1 MARPVH
7 AEIAAEVNRVH
18 FMSGAKKAVGGMD
31 TRLARGTLRQMGYP
45 ESPEEGKQRPTVDL
59 EREAQK
65 EVTRRLNS
73 DAGKHPVE
81 EAERRK
87 GSPGIFSCKELRS
100 GDLAGHR
107 LAPTLSQEQLFLLS
121 LT

>member
-1 MARPVH
+1 
-7 AEIAAEVNRVH
+7 
-18 FMSGAKKAVGGMD
+18 MSGAKKAVGGMD

-65 EVTRRLNS
+65 EVTRLNS